1 MKSVSQIPIRSPAIE
16 SNSSTELR
24 PFKAD
29 TIYATLRRMKA
40 RMLEIESQLAILRR
54 DVARIDR
61 ASYRYKATIPGPPG
75 DGQSLEQMIGG
86 ISYDGR

>member
-1 MKSVSQIPIRSPAIE
+1 MKSVSQIPTRSPAIE
-16 SNSSTELR
+16 SNVSNELR

-61 ASYRYKATIPGPPG
+61 ASYRYKATIPGASG
-75 DGQSLEQMIGG
+75 GGENLEQMIGG
-86 ISYDGR
+86 INFNG